1 MSIRPIDLRSL
12 LELAPVCWQTE
23 PLSAV
28 VDLFR
33 QGTYDRVV
41 VVNRQRQPVG
51 VIHLRSLMPHLLP
64 VDGSALNLSQ
74 PLSALTSPCLD
85 PLPTLPID
93 LPLDECLPYLTAG
106 PRLWALMDRDRA
118 FQGLLDGLYLQKLL
132 GMSAPANAVARAAE
146 FDVDELG
153 LGGAGEPTLNRHDY
167 EAVWGHDEVH
177 LQQRDEVAPRL
188 APLDIDRFKTQ
199 LRLQI
204 SRLRA
209 QVEAQQALVDHLE
222 QKSPYRLPLDH
233 EPELSRGANPAG
245 RPSAAVTPPIATL
258 IQFLQRL
265 PLPLM
270 LQTNRGEILV
280 QNSVWSQ
287 QFAELVDPSWLQREA
302 AVHLEPDLTGREW
315 QDTAAGWQ
323 QPAEPDPVTAVGL
336 CHLGATPNT
345 CICICPYK
353 NGQERIV
360 QFIKIPLGDL
370 SPEIRWELTEP
381 WQRVEEQSSHRFRLA
396 QLETNPLT
404 AGSDEKPVTPGES
417 LWLVLAQDVTEQ
429 QQLAKELAAKNAD
442 LVQLNRLKDEFL
454 ACISHELRTPL
465 TAMLGLSSL
474 LKDQLVG
481 GLNDRQ
487 LRYAQ
492 LIYRS
497 GRHLMAI
504 VNDILDLTRME
515 TGQVELTPEP
525 INIPQVCQRAFEQAK
540 QIRLME
546 AKPDT
551 QQAEADLLPTPP
563 FALELEPGLES
574 LVADEVRL
582 RQMLVNLL
590 SNALKF
596 TEVTGAIGLRVSRWD
611 GWVAFT
617 VWDTGIGIPADK
629 QHLIF
634 QKFQQLENPLTR
646 RFEGAGLGLVLT
658 QRLAR
663 LHGGDVTFVSKEHR
677 GSQFTLLLPPAPV
690 LSRSQADVMLG
701 VLRDRQLPQPPNR
714 LVLIVEAGV
723 QFIEALTEQLTQLGY
738 RVVIARSGTEAV
750 EKTRRLQPCT
760 IFLNP
765 QLPMLSGWDVL
776 TLLKADA
783 ETRHIPV
790 IITTAHLEQE
800 QAYRNP
806 ADGVLSLPI
815 VPAALQQTLA
825 RFANPTA
832 VTSSPPVESLVVM
845 RLSPDRY
852 SSEHPAFMELN
863 NLLHQHNYRVLE
875 VDDLEQA
882 DVIAQVWQPHVV
894 ILAGVLAEPAVYLK
908 QLAEHPA
915 LAALPLV
922 TLDRP
927 TTQAANQIPGLLVF
941 PCLAPL
947 AEQFSSLPPE
957 TSALLQVIQVAAGVN
972 GKGEGVKG

>member
-1 MSIRPIDLRSL
+1 MSICPIDLRTL
-12 LELAPVCWQTE
+12 LEPAPVYWQTE
-23 PLSAV
+23 QLGAV

-33 QGTYDRVV
+33 QGHHDRVV

-51 VIHLRSLMPHLLP
+51 IIHLRHLMPHLMPLE
-64 VDGSALNLSQ
+64 GSAVLDLTQ
-74 PLSALTSPCLD
+74 PLSALEPPLSE
-85 PLPTLPID
+85 PLPTLPVD
-93 LPLDECLPYLTAG
+93 LPLSECLPYLTAG

-118 FQGLLDGLYLQKLL
+118 FQGLLDGFHLQKMLAASPTL
-132 GMSAPANAVARAAE
+132 PASAAGWE
-146 FDVDELG
+146 SEWDELLTLESPSAWVACEG
-153 LGGAGEPTLNRHDY
+153 RSDEGELVSLDDENEAGWGPEEGRIRRRDDAIAAPPTTSGAD
-167 EAVWGHDEVH
+167 
-177 LQQRDEVAPRL
+177 Q
-188 APLDIDRFKTQ
+188 FKTQ
-199 LRLQI
+199 LRRQLA
-204 SRLRA
+204 RLRA
-209 QVEAQQALVDHLE
+209 QVEARQALVNHLE
-222 QKSPYRLPLDH
+222 QTSPPWPLPDYGDAL
-233 EPELSRGANPAG
+233 PQPAVG
-245 RPSAAVTPPIATL
+245 LPASTAASIATL
-258 IQFLQRL
+258 SQFLQRL

-270 LQTNRGEILV
+270 LQTNTGEVLV

-287 QFAELVDPSWLQREA
+287 QFNDLVDPSWLQQEA
-302 AVHLEPDLTGREW
+302 AVWLEPDRPGRKW

-323 QPAEPDPVTAVGL
+323 QPAEPEPAAAVGL
-336 CHLGATPNT
+336 CQLGATPNT
-345 CICICPYK
+345 CICVCPYK
-353 NGQERIV
+353 NGQERII

-370 SPEIRWELTEP
+370 SPELRWELAEP
-381 WQRVEEQSSHRFRLA
+381 WQRTADRFQLA
-396 QLETNPLT
+396 QLEASPPPWSG
-404 AGSDEKPVTPGES
+404 AEPVNSGES

-481 GLNDRQ
+481 GLNERQ
-487 LRYAQ
+487 VRYAQ

-525 INIPQVCQRAFEQAK
+525 IDIPKVCHRAFEQAK
-540 QIRLME
+540 QIRWVE

-551 QQAEADLLPTPP
+551 QQAETDLLPTPP
-563 FALELEPGLES
+563 FTLELEPGLEH
-574 LVADEVRL
+574 LIADEVRL

-596 TEVTGAIGLRVSRWD
+596 TEVTGAIGLRVNRWD

-663 LHGGDVTFVSKEHR
+663 LHGGDVTFVSKENQ
-677 GSQFTLLLPPAPV
+677 GSQFTLLLPPTP
-690 LSRSQADVMLG
+690 LLERSQADIILG
-701 VLRDRQLPQPPNR
+701 AQRDRRLPKPPNR

-723 QFIEALTEQLTQLGY
+723 QFIEALAEQLIEASY
-738 RVVIARSGTEAV
+738 RVVIARSGTEAL
-750 EKTRRLQPCT
+750 EKTRRLQPCI

-790 IITTAHLEQE
+790 IMTMAHLEQE
-800 QAYRNP
+800 QAYRHP
-806 ADGVLSLPI
+806 ADGVLSLP
-815 VPAALQQTLA
+815 VGPAALQQTLT
-825 RFANPTA
+825 RFATPTA
-832 VTSSPPVESLVVM
+832 IPPSSPVESLVVM

-852 SSEHPAFMELN
+852 SSDHPAFTELN
-863 NLLHQHNYRVLE
+863 NLLHQYNYRVLE

-894 ILAGVLAEPAVYLK
+894 ILAGVLTEPGAYL
-908 QLAEHPA
+908 QHLAEHPA

-957 TSALLQVIQVAAGVN
+957 TSALLQVIQVAAGVRR
-972 GKGEGVKG
+972 